1 MTRLTRSAKPS
12 QKFRSYTAPRDSVR
26 LEFPLDGSDILQN
39 KQSMRIRMS
48 KSRSKKEQQHY
59 WHDYINPVKILN
71 NIKNK
76 IVSASVSFR
85 EVYNSLSNKCKN
97 AMHSF
102 ISFMRSHAVP
112 LTVIAA
118 LLLLAVDHY
127 TGSFKIIGGIQ
138 FLWQQITIVTGMASQ
153 LFMVQNGVNMAKNA
167 VKGNTLDTNLNS
179 DTYNVFARKED
190 DVEYGPEIGPRFGPK
205 NQRIPKEMGTQLA
218 LAPEYNAENKQLILA
233 PQNYE
238 RDFGITMAP
247 KYKSRMKA
255 PKLRSIIRG
264 GAKSHYNDAFHEVLQ
279 DAKKPNFA
287 KINNYDIPPAEPSF
301 PNIHKIPPYDF
312 NDMEGLHRPPPG
324 VNLFAVAA
332 QPFSMML
339 KSIKD
344 VVSGLK
350 SSGENLTNLGVS
362 QAKGIYD
369 SALTRYNVYKALT
382 IDVLTFYT
390 DPLPP
395 EPVTVTGY
403 SPAPIRDNY
412 LTDFKNNGYSP
423 APPPP
428 SGTYLT
434 DYINNPYVPPP
445 TMIQQLK
452 TFIEHIGK
460 KGNHALTELQNLCT
474 TNGFS
479 IQDSRN
485 FLYSIVKPYMDFIT
499 NTLPLARLPVN
510 IQNFIIGL
518 VITAI
523 SGIIVGTI
531 YLVYSKLKQYFSNG
545 NNNTKSLQKD
555 VEQIVEN
562 SINENTNKIYKQ
574 MSDDAEIDDEIPDVL
589 TNNDAKNIQQVVS
602 KVNNSKT
609 RSKSK
614 TSKMM

>member
-1 MTRLTRSAKPS
+1 
-12 QKFRSYTAPRDSVR
+12 
-26 LEFPLDGSDILQN
+26 
-39 KQSMRIRMS
+39 
-48 KSRSKKEQQHY
+48 
-59 WHDYINPVKILN
+59 
-71 NIKNK
+71 
-76 IVSASVSFR
+76 
-85 EVYNSLSNKCKN
+85 
-97 AMHSF
+97 
-102 ISFMRSHAVP
+102 
-112 LTVIAA
+112 
-118 LLLLAVDHY
+118 
-127 TGSFKIIGGIQ
+127 
-138 FLWQQITIVTGMASQ
+138 
-153 LFMVQNGVNMAKNA
+153 
-167 VKGNTLDTNLNS
+167 
-179 DTYNVFARKED
+179 
-190 DVEYGPEIGPRFGPK
+190 
-205 NQRIPKEMGTQLA
+205 
-218 LAPEYNAENKQLILA
+218 
-233 PQNYE
+233 
-238 RDFGITMAP
+238 
-247 KYKSRMKA
+247 
-255 PKLRSIIRG
+255 
-264 GAKSHYNDAFHEVLQ
+264 
-279 DAKKPNFA
+279 
-287 KINNYDIPPAEPSF
+287 
-301 PNIHKIPPYDF
+301 
-312 NDMEGLHRPPPG
+312 
-324 VNLFAVAA
+324 
-332 QPFSMML
+332 MML

-390 DPLPP
+390 DPLPPEPVTVPLPP